1 MLRRNAALTPG
12 GAVPPSILLVEDDAA
27 LRQALAETLLL
38 TGYTVYDAES
48 GPQALA
54 LLNELSTKKVDL
66 VISDL
71 VMRGMN
77 ALELY
82 DALRS
87 ASYQGPMLVITGYPM
102 PNTGMSLVERPGV
115 QWRSKP
121 IGAVELRDAVS
132 RLLGS
137 LPPIGPSQQS

>member
-1 MLRRNAALTPG
+1 MIRRNAALSPG
-12 GAVPPSILLVEDDAA
+12 GAIPPSILLVEDDGA

-54 LLNELSTKKVDL
+54 LLDKLSTKHVSL

-87 ASYQGPMLVITGYPM
+87 ASYEGPVLVITGYPM
-102 PNTGMSLVERPGV
+102 PQTGLSLVERPGV
-115 QWRSKP
+115 QWRNKP
-121 IGAVELRDAVS
+121 IGAAELRDTVS
-132 RLLGS
+132 RILGD
-137 LPPIGPSQQS
+137 